1 MSTDA
6 LNIPKDDAL
15 ACHACGQVHK
25 WARLVRLPDGRE
37 VGNYSEE
44 YRLYCE
50 AAWLLR
56 KKRAKRTRVE
66 YLDAVQE
73 KRGVA
78 ARVALREE
86 MLRLWQSRQK

>member
-6 LNIPKDDAL
+6 ANTPKDNRL
-15 ACHACGQVHK
+15 ACHACGQTHK
-25 WARLVRLPDGRE
+25 WARLVTLPDGRE

-50 AAWLLR
+50 AAWVLR
-56 KKRAKRTRVE
+56 KKRTKRTRLE
-66 YLDAVQE
+66 YLDVVQE
-73 KRGVA
+73 KRGAA

-86 MLRLWQSRQK
+86 MLRIWQSRLK